1 MVIPVGGWVSKDA
14 ASISTVAVLL
24 DETAACGRCVGVNL
38 VK

>member
-24 DETAACGRCVGVNL
+24 DERLLLEETVA
-38 VK
+38 